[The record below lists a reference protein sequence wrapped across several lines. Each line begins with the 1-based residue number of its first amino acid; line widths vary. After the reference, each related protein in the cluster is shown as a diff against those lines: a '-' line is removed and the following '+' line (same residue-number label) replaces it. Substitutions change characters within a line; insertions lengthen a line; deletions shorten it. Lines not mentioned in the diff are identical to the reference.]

1 MLIYTQDDKKPVKNQ
16 IGGKAFSLAQ
26 MQKLNI
32 NIPKW
37 FVLTSDCFLDF
48 LYESRDEYFHLLNNY
63 TEMNRRKII
72 KIIEATNFSEA
83 AKQQIRSEMA
93 RTFSPMELVS
103 VRSSAVDDGVLFIY
117 QTRRRDL

>member
-48 LYESRDEYFHLLNNY
+48 LY
-63 TEMNRRKII
+63 
-72 KIIEATNFSEA
+72 
-83 AKQQIRSEMA
+83 
-93 RTFSPMELVS
+93 
-103 VRSSAVDDGVLFIY
+103 
-117 QTRRRDL
+117 

>member
-37 FVLTSDCFLDF
+37 FVLTSN
-48 LYESRDEYFHLLNNY
+48 ESSQNHKNH
-63 TEMNRRKII
+63 
-72 KIIEATNFSEA
+72 
-83 AKQQIRSEMA
+83 RS
-93 RTFSPMELVS
+93 
-103 VRSSAVDDGVLFIY
+103 D
-117 QTRRRDL
+117 